1 MTDIIL
7 DTLIDTLKLIPFLF
21 ITFLIIE
28 VIEHKLNNKNIISK
42 SKKYG
47 PLIGSFLGAI
57 PQCGFSVMAT
67 NLYITR
73 IITLGTLI
81 SIYLSTSDEMLPIL
95 ISENINITTIIVII
109 LIKVIFAI
117 IYGIIIDLILSKKQ
131 RKQEKE
137 NYSICD
143 EEHCHCEKG
152 IFIPA
157 LKHTLNITIFIMIIT
172 FIINIIF
179 SFVGEDIL
187 SKILLKNSIFSPF
200 ITSLIGLIPNC
211 ASSVMLT
218 ELYINNAINV
228 SSLISGLLTGSGA
241 ALLILFK
248 SNKNIKENIKIL
260 FILYILG
267 VLSGIIL
274 EIFGI
279 TLKM

>member
-1 MTDIIL
+1 M
-7 DTLIDTLKLIPFLF
+7 KLI
-21 ITFLIIE
+21 LI
-28 VIEHKLNNKNIISK
+28 
-42 SKKYG
+42 
-47 PLIGSFLGAI
+47 
-57 PQCGFSVMAT
+57 
-67 NLYITR
+67 R
-73 IITLGTLI
+73 
-81 SIYLSTSDEMLPIL
+81 LS
-95 ISENINITTIIVII
+95 
-109 LIKVIFAI
+109 
-117 IYGIIIDLILSKKQ
+117 Q

-274 EIFGI
+274 ELFGI
-279 TLKM
+279 TLKK

>member
-47 PLIGSFLGAI
+47 PLIGSLLGAI

-228 SSLISGLLTGSGA
+228 SSLISGLLTVSG
-241 ALLILFK
+241 F
-248 SNKNIKENIKIL
+248 
-260 FILYILG
+260 Y
-267 VLSGIIL
+267 
-274 EIFGI
+274 
-279 TLKM
+279 

>member
-47 PLIGSFLGAI
+47 PLIGSLLGAI
-57 PQCGFSVMAT
+57 PQCGFSVIAT

-274 EIFGI
+274 ELFEI

>member
-47 PLIGSFLGAI
+47 PLIGSLLGAI

-67 NLYITR
+67 NLYITK

-95 ISENINITTIIVII
+95 ISENIDITTIIGII

-152 IFIPA
+152 ILTSA
-157 LKHTLNITIFIMIIT
+157 LKHTLNITLFIMIIT

-179 SFVGEDIL
+179 SFVGENIL
-187 SKILLKNSIFSPF
+187 SKLLLKNSIFSPF

-218 ELYINNAINV
+218 ELYINNAINI
-228 SSLISGLLTGSGA
+228 SALISGLLTGSGT
-241 ALLILFK
+241 ALLVLFK

-260 FILYILG
+260 FILYTLG

-274 EIFGI
+274 ELFGI

>member
-47 PLIGSFLGAI
+47 PLIGSLLGAI

-152 IFIPA
+152 IFISA

>member
-95 ISENINITTIIVII
+95 ISENINITAIIVII

-228 SSLISGLLTGSGA
+228 SSLISGLLTGSGT

-274 EIFGI
+274 ELFGI

>member
-47 PLIGSFLGAI
+47 PLIGSLLGAI

-117 IYGIIIDLILSKKQ
+117 IYGVIIDLILSKKQ

-274 EIFGI
+274 ELFGI

>member
-1 MTDIIL
+1 MIDIIL

-274 EIFGI
+274 ELFGI

>member
-1 MTDIIL
+1 
-7 DTLIDTLKLIPFLF
+7 
-21 ITFLIIE
+21 
-28 VIEHKLNNKNIISK
+28 
-42 SKKYG
+42 
-47 PLIGSFLGAI
+47 
-57 PQCGFSVMAT
+57 
-67 NLYITR
+67 
-73 IITLGTLI
+73 
-81 SIYLSTSDEMLPIL
+81 
-95 ISENINITTIIVII
+95 
-109 LIKVIFAI
+109 
-117 IYGIIIDLILSKKQ
+117 
-131 RKQEKE
+131 
-137 NYSICD
+137 
-143 EEHCHCEKG
+143 
-152 IFIPA
+152 
-157 LKHTLNITIFIMIIT
+157 MIIT

-228 SSLISGLLTGSGA
+228 SSLISGLLTGSGT

-274 EIFGI
+274 ELFEI